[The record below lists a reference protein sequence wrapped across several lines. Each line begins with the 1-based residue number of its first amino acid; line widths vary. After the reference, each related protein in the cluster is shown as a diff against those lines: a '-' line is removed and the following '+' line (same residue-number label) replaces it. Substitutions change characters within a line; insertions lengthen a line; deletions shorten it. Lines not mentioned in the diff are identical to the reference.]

1 MSVTAPPR
9 RPNAN
14 DADAAAALEAL
25 IEEARRRTRR
35 RRMLYTVSLL
45 AASAGAA
52 GFFGL
57 DSGGGAGGRPQLA
70 SQPGGSAGILHAAV
84 AASPVVNGPLTVL
97 DSAGD
102 ISDVTPGNG
111 LRELFRC
118 TAARGCD
125 EVQSL
130 AWSPSGRLLA
140 FSAVTGPAGANTYD
154 GLHVLDART
163 GRDWHI
169 LGGIATSVAD
179 LAWSRDGSRLAYVIN
194 STRDDVPAG
203 PREIDILRA
212 DGKGRVRRIN
222 AGRGVP
228 SSPTWSP
235 DGQRIAFALQR
246 RGLNAVYAVDLAGGN
261 VKLLAQH
268 AAAPAWSPDG
278 TTIAVRGCGGV
289 RLVRVERP
297 EGAWSCSPFGRLL
310 VRKDGPPTWSP
321 DGRDLAIQV
330 GGDGIYVATA
340 SGRHLHRVS
349 EPSGGWVWFGVERP
363 AWRPLPASRG

>member
-1 MSVTAPPR
+1 MTVTAPPR

-14 DADAAAALEAL
+14 DADVAAALEAL
-25 IEEARRRTRR
+25 IKEARRRTRR
-35 RRMLYTVSLL
+35 RRMLYAVSLL

-57 DSGGGAGGRPQLA
+57 DSGGGAGARSQLA
-70 SQPGGSAGILHAAV
+70 SQPVGSAEILHAAA
-84 AASPVVNGPLTVL
+84 AASPVVNGPLTVV
-97 DSAGD
+97 DPAGD
-102 ISDVTPGNG
+102 ISEVTPGNG
-111 LRELFRC
+111 LRELLRC
-118 TAARGCD
+118 TAARGCN

-140 FSAVTGPAGANTYD
+140 FSAVTGPGAASTYD

-169 LGGIATSVAD
+169 LGSVGTSAAD
-179 LAWSRDGSRLAYVIN
+179 LAWSRDGSRLAYVVN
-194 STRDDVPAG
+194 STRTVPG

-212 DGKGRVRRIN
+212 DGNGRVRRID

-235 DGQRIAFALQR
+235 DGQRIAFALHE
-246 RGLNAVYAVDLAGGN
+246 RGVNAVYAVDLAGGN
-261 VKLLAQH
+261 VTLLAQH

-278 TTIAVRGCGGV
+278 TTIAVRGCRGV

-330 GGDGIYVATA
+330 DGDGIYVASA

-349 EPSGGWVWFGVERP
+349 EPSGGWVWFGVARP
-363 AWRPLPASRG
+363 AWRPRPLPASRG